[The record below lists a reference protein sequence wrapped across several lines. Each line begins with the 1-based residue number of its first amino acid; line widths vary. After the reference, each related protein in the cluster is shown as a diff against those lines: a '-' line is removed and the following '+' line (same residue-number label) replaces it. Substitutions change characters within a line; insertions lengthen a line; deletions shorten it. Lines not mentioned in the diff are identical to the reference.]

1 MIQESC
7 IIKTIRVTKR
17 GQIIHF
23 QVKLPETAKRIIG
36 IELGGFQLNESDHDI
51 GHEIYGGG
59 IKEPKGR
66 EVHAEASG
74 HSLMPFKRNKLIGEL
89 RLQSCEE
96 ANIFY
101 TGHIQ
106 ADSNL
111 GYLDFTKGF
120 FTPNFYT
127 HQTKALEERV
137 VVDAETTTVLGIYVD
152 RTETKGIK
160 IAIVNYQINLYIWY
174 QS

>member
-7 IIKTIRVTKR
+7 IIKTIQVTRK

-23 QVKLPETAKRIIG
+23 QVKMPQTAKRIIG
-36 IELGGFQLNESDHDI
+36 IELGAFLLKEGLHMDGD
-51 GHEIYGGG
+51 GGG
-59 IKEPKGR
+59 K
-66 EVHAEASG
+66 EVHGKEVHLSVSPG
-74 HSLMPFKRNKLIGEL
+74 HSLMPFKRNPLIGEL

-101 TGHIQ
+101 TGHLQ
-106 ADSNL
+106 ADGNM
-111 GYLDFTKGF
+111 GYLDYTKDF
-120 FTPNFYT
+120 FEPAFYT
-127 HQTKALEERV
+127 HQAKALEERV

-152 RTETKGIK
+152 RTNSSGYKDSFT
-160 IAIVNYQINLYIWY
+160 NYQVNLYIWY